1 MKDILGKA
9 FLLALVIVGVLTLM
23 LYRFG
28 SDVFA
33 YLLLPGLV
41 LFGIISGLDGLFLM
55 MFGPHGGRTEPKVMV
70 ALAVGLLVNTIVY
83 ASLFT
88 AALLIWRRSKA
99 R

>member
-9 FLLALVIVGVLTLM
+9 LLLALVIVGVLTLTQ
-23 LYRFG
+23 YRFE

-41 LFGIISGLDGLFLM
+41 LFLMISGLDGFFWM
-55 MFGPHGGRTEPKVMV
+55 IFGSHGRTEPKVMV

-83 ASLFT
+83 ACIFT
-88 AALLIWRRSKA
+88 GALLIWRRSKA